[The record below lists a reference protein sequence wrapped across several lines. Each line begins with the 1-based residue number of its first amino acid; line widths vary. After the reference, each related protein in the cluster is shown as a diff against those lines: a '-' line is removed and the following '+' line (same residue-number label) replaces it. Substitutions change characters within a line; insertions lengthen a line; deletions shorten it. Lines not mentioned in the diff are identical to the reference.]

1 MMLVSLLL
9 LLLLLLV
16 LLLVMLSSADVGGSR
31 DLRLEVVEEAMLNV
45 SRLFSSARRRSTG
58 LELGTRTPL
67 EVTAHLPEM
76 KASSDDMM
84 VSDDDNDD
92 VIIRQCL

>member
-1 MMLVSLLL
+1 MLVSLLL
-9 LLLLLLV
+9 LLLLLLLV
-16 LLLVMLSSADVGGSR
+16 LLLSADVGGSR
-31 DLRLEVVEEAMLNV
+31 DLRLEVEEAMLNV

-84 VSDDDNDD
+84 ISDDDNDD